1 MGVDTGQ
8 ESMCEIE
15 VWLEEKH
22 CHCLETEI
30 DEHAVGH
37 QLGVV
42 LISRLFE
49 IDDRSK
55 HVDSF
60 LEL

>member
-22 CHCLETEI
+22 CHGLETEI